1 MGEVRRAIERDVL
14 GEHKRQADFRGDQHL
29 ASLLQLVCERYSTER
44 GNLYLIGRIS
54 EQSEML
60 LSIWLWPD
68 EVVDCE
74 IAYDGSKFEI
84 VATRAIAAYKEALRG
99 RALKDFQ
106 LVERVALSEQP
117 WQTNSGQD

>member
-1 MGEVRRAIERDVL
+1 M
-14 GEHKRQADFRGDQHL
+14 
-29 ASLLQLVCERYSTER
+29 LQLVCERHSAER
-44 GNLYLIGRIS
+44 GKLYLIGSIS

-84 VATRAIAAYKEALRG
+84 VATRAIAAHKKALRG